1 MRSLRRRFPPLKPL
15 ITFTRR
21 LSRVSPPPPTQ
32 VIRITNNIARL
43 GEPKEGPKPKQ
54 LLSLPAFPNDPKS
67 LPGLP
72 SRVTALRWV
81 KHYFADVPSFVVH
94 NHFHKG
100 LVRVDCLSP
109 DGLLEGMQSRMQFL
123 KKISQDEIMKPGM
136 QIHVPV
142 SVLESRISRRFD
154 TIPSATLN
162 PNADEIQYL
171 QRLVMYKDSAIL
183 VLNKPPRMPS
193 KGNLPVHNSMDALA
207 AAALSFGREEG
218 PKLVHRVDTESSGLL
233 LMGRSSESTAR
244 LHWLFTNKDL
254 GKSSSK
260 IWNDACEATEQ
271 KYWALVMGSPPKKQ
285 GVISAPLSKV
295 FLNDGKME
303 RIILAH
309 PSGIEGSQEAVT
321 EYRVLGPTIRGCTW
335 LELRPLTG
343 RKHQMRVHCAEALG
357 TPIVGDYKYGW
368 YMQRKWNE
376 MPKID
381 YEPMTGL
388 PYKMRRPEGM
398 AVQKGSVLSKVP
410 LLHLHC
416 REMVIPNIAK
426 FVGESGIESDE
437 HQLKMDPRPDVLRF
451 VAPMPNHM
459 QITWNIMSSCLV

>member
-1 MRSLRRRFPPLKPL
+1 MLSLRRRFPPLKRL
-15 ITFTRR
+15 IAFTRR
-21 LSRVSPPPPTQ
+21 LSRVSPPRPTQ
-32 VIRITNNIARL
+32 VIRITNNITHL
-43 GEPKEGPKPKQ
+43 GEPKEGPQPKQ

-72 SRVTALRWV
+72 SRVTALRWG
-81 KHYFADVPSFVVH
+81 KHYFADVPPFVVH

-123 KKISQDEIMKPGM
+123 K
-136 QIHVPV
+136 
-142 SVLESRISRRFD
+142 
-154 TIPSATLN
+154 
-162 PNADEIQYL
+162 
-171 QRLVMYKDSAIL
+171 KDSAIL

-388 PYKMRRPEGM
+388 PYKMRRPEGLS
-398 AVQKGSVLSKVP
+398 VQKGSVLSKVP

-426 FVGESGIESDE
+426 FIGESGIESDE
-437 HQLKMDPRPDVLRF
+437 HQLKMDPRPDVLRL
-451 VAPMPNHM
+451 VAAMPNHM